1 MRRWIRDLH
10 LYLGLLCIPYVV
22 VFSLSSI
29 LLTHRVQLASTTDW
43 QREIAPPT
51 ALDDRARAAEALAAL
66 GLTGRLEVSREN
78 RDATAPLR
86 FRASR
91 PSRRYQIEL
100 HPGGL
105 ARVRETSWGLLGII
119 RELHGPYGRKGSLWS
134 LSWTLYTEL
143 TTAMLLFAVAS
154 GVWMALPLRAPR
166 AIGIWACGFGV
177 VVALAIAIW

>member
-22 VFSLSSI
+22 VFSVSSI
-29 LLTHRVQLASTTDW
+29 LLTHGVQLASTTEW
-43 QREIAPPT
+43 QREIAPPV
-51 ALDDRARAAEALAAL
+51 ALDDRARAAAALAAL
-66 GLTGRLEVSREN
+66 GLSGHLKVSREN
-78 RDATAPLR
+78 QDATAPLR

-91 PSRRYQIEL
+91 PGRSYQIEL
-100 HPGGL
+100 QPAGL

-119 RELHGPYGRKGSLWS
+119 RVLHGPPGRKDSLWA

-154 GVWMALPLRAPR
+154 GVWMALPLRGPR
-166 AIGIWACGFGV
+166 AIGIWAGGFGLV
-177 VVALAIAIW
+177 VVLAIAIW

>member
-22 VFSLSSI
+22 VFSVSSI
-29 LLTHRVQLASTTDW
+29 LLTHRVQLASTTEW
-43 QREIAPPT
+43 QREIAPPV
-51 ALDDRARAAEALAAL
+51 ALDDRARAAAALAAL
-66 GLTGRLEVSREN
+66 GLSGHLKVSREN

-91 PSRRYQIEL
+91 PGRSYQIEL
-100 HPGGL
+100 HPVGL

-119 RELHGPYGRKGSLWS
+119 RELHGPPGRKDSLWA

-143 TTAMLLFAVAS
+143 TTAVLLFAVAS
-154 GVWMALPLRAPR
+154 GVWMALPLRGPR
-166 AIGIWACGFGV
+166 AIGIWAGGFGLV
-177 VVALAIAIW
+177 VVLAIAIW